1 MVTDKSFNYLLNS
14 LMFIIFIIFD
24 FVEPFGVR
32 TSGAEK
38 KAAEQQN
45 IYSHLITK

>member
-1 MVTDKSFNYLLNS
+1 MV
-14 LMFIIFIIFD
+14 IILIFD

-45 IYSHLITK
+45 ICSQLITK